1 MGYQQEGFHVY
12 WPSSGFPTTL
22 SGPYKTV
29 AEAMQ
34 AIDSYTGPEKM
45 KGAAYIME
53 HKMTYTKVPRA
64 AKVPA
69 DA

>member
-29 AEAMQ
+29 EEATQ
-34 AIDSYTGPEKM
+34 SIESYSGPEKM
-45 KGAAYIME
+45 KRDAYIVKHE
-53 HKMTYTKVPRA
+53 MTYTKVPRA
-64 AKVPA
+64 AKVAA
-69 DA
+69 DV